1 MNDKITYEDFKEY
14 ESLFSLAPS
23 FMLKHFARKKT
34 NLVLKFQS
42 AIEDY
47 LDGLTDEEKRK
58 LEIVLNSDVDE
69 LQAFMREVYK
79 RDHKKQYK
87 ILADPKN
94 KEFIELNLAEMR
106 KLTNNY
112 Y

>member
-1 MNDKITYEDFKEY
+1 MSDKITYEDFKEY

-34 NLVLKFQS
+34 NIVLKFQS
-42 AIEDY
+42 SIEDY
-47 LDGLTDEEKRK
+47 LDRLTDEEKRK
-58 LEIVLNSDVDE
+58 LEIVLNSDTDD
-69 LQAFMREVYK
+69 LQALMLEAYNK
-79 RDHKKQYK
+79 HHKKQYK

-94 KEFIELNLAEMR
+94 KGFIELNLAEMR
-106 KLTNNY
+106 KLTNKY